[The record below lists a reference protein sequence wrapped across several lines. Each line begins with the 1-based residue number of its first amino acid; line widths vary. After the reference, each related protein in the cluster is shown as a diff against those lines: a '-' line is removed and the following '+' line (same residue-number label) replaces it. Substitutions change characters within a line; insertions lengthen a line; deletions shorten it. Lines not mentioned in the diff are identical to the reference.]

1 MNILVSGFDPFGNE
15 SINPSGEAVRRL
27 ASRSPSGVVV
37 RAIELPTVF
46 HRSWALLE
54 KAVLESAPDAVI
66 CVGQADRRAR
76 ISLERFAVNIMDARI
91 PDNDGNQPRD
101 QAIQDR
107 GPQAYRSGLPLRAME
122 KALFDSGIPAHIS
135 DSAGTYVCNYIF
147 YQLRHHFPE
156 IPGGFVHVPLCTEQV
171 LSSRGHVPFM
181 TMDMIVRSL
190 EVIIETVVRER

>member
-1 MNILVSGFDPFGNE
+1 M
-15 SINPSGEAVRRL
+15 RL
-27 ASRSPSGVVV
+27 RNAYY
-37 RAIELPTVF
+37 PTR
-46 HRSWALLE
+46 HSMMLGL
-54 KAVLESAPDAVI
+54 I
-66 CVGQADRRAR
+66 HQADRQAR

-107 GPQAYRSGLPLRAME
+107 GPQAHRSGLPLRAME
-122 KALFDSGIPAHIS
+122 KALLDSGIPAHIS

-171 LSSRGHVPFM
+171 LSSRGTCSVHDHGYDRQEP
-181 TMDMIVRSL
+181 
-190 EVIIETVVRER
+190 